1 MRKRPGASQQPATRL
16 PSLGRRGRTDQ
27 SGQNM
32 SRLSADDEVIRIRAS
47 DDKQDP
53 FVQGIFSIIHEFLI
67 KNNFVTTVEVFQK
80 EMLRQASEK
89 PRKRDFGESLIETF
103 DEGNREGFFEVWN
116 KYIPMALR
124 MNDEIAIKL
133 EFFIHLYF
141 TIYQMHPALTQHPL
155 KPSSKQARTEIDKF
169 KAYLDRQGNELSKMP
184 DLLAYFA
191 LVMVKDPI
199 HNPTF
204 SRIFSREW
212 VVELR
217 TQLSNFIESI
227 YSPQSEPLLVK
238 MYQDYHVSGRIRAG
252 SASRSAAEADPAVD
266 GEFENDKREY
276 IKYVQ
281 KLEVTNMGLVDIL
294 QDLQRKYKDLQQ
306 YVEEMGEANQNQESV
321 AIQRRW
327 ATFSNEI
334 LKLAKSIF
342 QVASSS
348 SLRPE
353 QAREYEDKLNRFDN
367 FLSINITDLAMERQT
382 PPNRPQ
388 LAERPVLSFMALD
401 YKKIKQVLSSES
413 PESQVAITS
422 VISALK
428 KRIAKGD
435 QRGRRQTIF
444 AMTNADLFELN
455 EKGDLYIKLMHSPRK
470 ETREEILK
478 LFNLMCT
485 NGEGRGYL
493 TKSERL
499 IEELIH
505 LLKSEEGD
513 TKIRRRCL
521 GILQNLSLRQG
532 PQKIMIRNGLVETC
546 FVILD
551 QEKDR
556 LCSYSLDYF
565 TALLM
570 NLCLRREGREACEAL
585 KLDIFDVLEN
595 MLHFES
601 NQVRTFVNGI
611 LFSLLTSS
619 KLKKKAQE
627 SNFLD
632 KLRDLK
638 DKFHERFQKQIEF
651 ILERAT
657 KEEQELGNSFEEENP
672 DELGQDEDFFDGDIS
687 IGRPLVTQTT
697 MKLERI
703 TCEPGSKLAQRR
715 RQSKLPS

>member
-1 MRKRPGASQQPATRL
+1 MRKRPGAPQQPSSRL
-16 PSLGRRGRTDQ
+16 PSLGRRSKADQ
-27 SGQNM
+27 NGQNM
-32 SRLSADDEVIRIRAS
+32 SRLSADEEVIRIRAS
-47 DDKQDP
+47 DDRQDP
-53 FVQGIFSIIHEFLI
+53 FVQGILSIIHEFLI

-80 EMLRQASEK
+80 EMLRQAGEK
-89 PRKRDFGESLIETF
+89 TRKRDFGESLIETF

-155 KPSSKQARTEIDKF
+155 KPNSKQARTEIDKF

-217 TQLSNFIESI
+217 TQLSNFIDSI

-238 MYQDYHVSGRIRAG
+238 MYQDYHLSGRIRAG
-252 SASRSAAEADPAVD
+252 SASRSAPDADPAVD

-281 KLEVTNMGLVDIL
+281 KLETTNMGLVDIL
-294 QDLQRKYKDLQQ
+294 QDLQRKYKDLQR
-306 YVEEMGEANQNQESV
+306 YVEEMGEANQNPESV

-334 LKLAKSIF
+334 LKLAKGIL
-342 QVASSS
+342 QTASSTP
-348 SLRPE
+348 LRAE
-353 QAREYEDKLNRFDN
+353 QVHEYEDKIQRFDN

-382 PPNRPQ
+382 PP
-388 LAERPVLSFMALD
+388 ARPVAADRPILSFMALD
-401 YKKIKQVLSSES
+401 YKKIKGMLSSET
-413 PESQVAITS
+413 EDNQEAITS

-455 EKGDLYIKLMHSPRK
+455 GNGDLFIKLMHSPRK
-470 ETREEILK
+470 ETREEVLK

-485 NGEGRGYL
+485 NAEGRGYL

-499 IEELIH
+499 IDELIH
-505 LLKSEEGD
+505 LLKSEDGD

-585 KLDIFDVLEN
+585 KMDIFDVLEN

-611 LFSLLTSS
+611 LFSLLTSP
-619 KLKKKAQE
+619 KLKKRAQE

-632 KLRDLK
+632 KLRELK

-651 ILERAT
+651 ILERAV
-657 KEEQELGNSFEEENP
+657 KDEQELGNSFEEENP

-687 IGRPLVTQTT
+687 IGRLASEQIMTKWERTT
-697 MKLERI
+697 
-703 TCEPGSKLAQRR
+703 
-715 RQSKLPS
+715 